1 MSNPLAVALNSC
13 TKFVL
18 SGVAQPC
25 LLCGGRSPAGLLCRP
40 CAAEL
45 PRLGAECCPTCALPT
60 PGGVVCGRCLRRPP
74 PYARATAALR
84 YEFPVDAMIQRLKY
98 GGQSV
103 IAGYLADALAD
114 ALAGQGGPDL
124 ILAMPLHPLRLRQR
138 GFNQAVL
145 LAERLSRR
153 LGIPVDA
160 GACRRVRDTRPQV
173 GLPVRERHKNI
184 RHAFACDADLRGR
197 RVALVDDVMTSGA
210 SLAELARVVARAGA
224 VETSV
229 WVVARAVHR

>member
-1 MSNPLAVALNSC
+1 MNIC

-25 LLCGGRSPAGLLCRP
+25 LLCGGRSQAGLLCRP

-45 PRLGAECCPTCALPT
+45 PRLGGECCPICALPT
-60 PGGVVCGRCLRRPP
+60 PGGAVCGRCIRRPP
-74 PYARATAALR
+74 AYTRTTAALR

-103 IAGYLADALAD
+103 IAGYLADVLAD
-114 ALAGQGGPDL
+114 SLAGQARPDL
-124 ILAMPLHPLRLRQR
+124 ILPMPLHPLRLRER
-138 GFNQAVL
+138 GFNQAML
-145 LAERLSRR
+145 LAERLSER
-153 LGIPVDA
+153 LGVALDA

-173 GLPVRERHKNI
+173 GLPVRERHRNI

-210 SLAELARVVARAGA
+210 SLAELAKVVARAGA

-229 WVVARAVHR
+229 WVAARAVHR